1 MATKLVK
8 TETTY
13 HLVVNDKIIGSLGD
27 SDGKLQKL
35 SKENCDE
42 IFGVVD
48 VEKLAYKTY
57 EPETF
62 VNHSDMYKYLCIKFF
77 KEGFNKAMELNK
89 DKLFTIEDM
98 YEAIRKAKSYDEI
111 PNHDGVIVSFD
122 YSKEEIIQSL
132 QQPTEMEVEIEMDD
146 IYDGIDSARI
156 FTKEET
162 IVPKLDKNGCIV
174 LRKK

>member
-1 MATKLVK
+1 MLLMKLGEDYKLYSHDSCIATTHESPYKR
-8 TETTY
+8 
-13 HLVVNDKIIGSLGD
+13 
-27 SDGKLQKL
+27 L
-35 SKENCDE
+35 SKQNCDE
-42 IFGVVD
+42 IFGVID

-132 QQPTEMEVEIEMDD
+132 QEPTEIEVEIEMD
-146 IYDGIDSARI
+146 IAMDGH
-156 FTKEET
+156 TVLGYE
-162 IVPKLDKNGCIV
+162 LDANGCLI
-174 LRKK
+174 LKKK